1 MGLASGPP
9 PRLFRL
15 GMSSA
20 VRKPLTVSVEHFYN
34 EHAARLQLKL
44 VAGQE
49 GMGRLIREG
58 AVNRLGMALTGFTKY
73 FAFRRVQ
80 LIGKSEISYYTS
92 LDAELRVSRIR
103 AILERKIP
111 CIVFSRN
118 NRPPAVILKE
128 ARAAKVPIFI
138 SPIPTPR
145 LVNLI
150 TLCLEEDFAPS
161 TSEHGSMVD
170 IMGVGVLIRGDSGIG
185 KSECALGLVER
196 GYSLVSDDITRLR
209 LIEGRELMATSAEV
223 TRTFMEVRGIG
234 IINVA
239 AIFGGRAI
247 RTEKRLDLV
256 VSLVEWD
263 KIEEI
268 ERTGL
273 DQQFYEIL
281 GIKVPHV
288 RIPIRPGRDLAGLVQ
303 VAALD
308 QKMKTMGQFSAVDF
322 NEKLLSQLKLKD
334 C

>member
-1 MGLASGPP
+1 MK
-9 PRLFRL
+9 
-15 GMSSA
+15 
-20 VRKPLTVSVEHFYN
+20 KPLTVSVEHFYN
-34 EHAARLQLKL
+34 QHAARLQLKL
-44 VAGQE
+44 VVGEE

-58 AVNRLGMALTGFTKY
+58 AVNRLGMALTGFIKY
-73 FAFRRVQ
+73 FAFRRIQ
-80 LIGKSEISYYTS
+80 LIGKSEVSYFQS
-92 LDAELRVSRIR
+92 LDAPTRQARIR
-103 AILERKIP
+103 AILDRKIP
-111 CIVFSRN
+111 CIVFSRD

-128 ARAAKVPIFI
+128 AQRAKVPIFI

-170 IMGVGVLIRGDSGIG
+170 IMGVGVLIRGESGVG

-196 GYSLVSDDITRLR
+196 GYSLVADDITRLR
-209 LIEGRELMATSAEV
+209 LLEGRELMATSAEV

-256 VSLVEWD
+256 VTLEEWD
-263 KIEEI
+263 KVEEI

-281 GIKVPHV
+281 GLKIPHV

-308 QKMKTMGQFSAVDF
+308 QKMKTMGQFSALEF
-322 NEKLLSQLKLKD
+322 NEKLMSRLKLKEG
-334 C
+334 

>member
-1 MGLASGPP
+1 MK
-9 PRLFRL
+9 
-15 GMSSA
+15 
-20 VRKPLTVSVEHFYN
+20 KPLTVSVEHFHTQ
-34 EHAARLQLKL
+34 HAARLQLKL

-58 AVNRLGMALTGFTKY
+58 AVNRLGMALTGFIKY

-80 LIGKSEISYYTS
+80 LIGKSEVSYFQS
-92 LDAELRVSRIR
+92 LDAATRQVRIR
-103 AILERKIP
+103 AILDRKIP

-118 NRPPAVILKE
+118 NRPPAIILKE
-128 ARAAKVPIFI
+128 AEKSKVPIFI

-170 IMGVGVLIRGDSGIG
+170 IMGVGVLIRGESGVG

-196 GYSLVSDDITRLR
+196 GYSLVADDITRLR
-209 LIEGRELMATSAEV
+209 LLEGRELMATSAEV

-256 VSLVEWD
+256 VSLEEWD
-263 KIEEI
+263 KVEEI

-281 GIKVPHV
+281 GMKIPHV

-308 QKMKTMGQFSAVDF
+308 QKMKTMGQFSALEF
-322 NEKLLSQLKLKD
+322 NEKLMSRLKLKD
-334 C
+334 G

>member
-1 MGLASGPP
+1 MK
-9 PRLFRL
+9 
-15 GMSSA
+15 
-20 VRKPLTVSVEHFYN
+20 KPLTVSVEHFYTQ
-34 EHAARLQLKL
+34 HAARLQLKL

-58 AVNRLGMALTGFTKY
+58 AVNRLGMALTGFIKY

-80 LIGKSEISYYTS
+80 LIGKSEISYFQS
-92 LDAELRVSRIR
+92 LDSETRQARIR
-103 AILERKIP
+103 GILDKKIP
-111 CIVFSRN
+111 CIVFSRD
-118 NRPPAVILKE
+118 NRPPAIILKE
-128 ARAAKVPIFI
+128 AQKAKIPIFI

-150 TLCLEEDFAPS
+150 TLCLEEDFAPT

-170 IMGVGVLIRGDSGIG
+170 IMGVGVLIRGESGVG

-196 GYSLVSDDITRLR
+196 GYSLVADDITRLR
-209 LIEGRELMATSAEV
+209 LLEGRELMATSAEV

-256 VSLVEWD
+256 VTLAEWD
-263 KIEEI
+263 KVEEI

-281 GIKVPHV
+281 GLKIPHV
-288 RIPIRPGRDLAGLVQ
+288 KLPIRPGRDLAGLVQ

-308 QKMKTMGQFSAVDF
+308 QKMKTMGQFSALEF
-322 NEKLLSQLKLKD
+322 NEKLMSRLKLKEG
-334 C
+334 

>member
-1 MGLASGPP
+1 MK
-9 PRLFRL
+9 
-15 GMSSA
+15 
-20 VRKPLTVSVEHFYN
+20 KPLTVSVEHFHTQ
-34 EHAARLQLKL
+34 HAARLQLKL

-58 AVNRLGMALTGFTKY
+58 AVNRLGMALTGFIKY
-73 FAFRRVQ
+73 FAFRRIQ
-80 LIGKSEISYYTS
+80 LIGKSEVSYFQS
-92 LDAELRVSRIR
+92 LDTPTRQARIR
-103 AILERKIP
+103 AILDRKIP
-111 CIVFSRN
+111 CIVFSRD

-128 ARAAKVPIFI
+128 AQRAKVPIFI

-170 IMGVGVLIRGDSGIG
+170 IMGVGVLIRGESGVG

-196 GYSLVSDDITRLR
+196 GYSLVADDITRLR
-209 LIEGRELMATSAEV
+209 LLEGRELMATSAEV

-247 RTEKRLDLV
+247 RTEKRLDLIV
-256 VSLVEWD
+256 TLEEWD
-263 KIEEI
+263 KVEEI

-281 GIKVPHV
+281 GLKIPHV

-308 QKMKTMGQFSAVDF
+308 QKMKTMGQFSALEF
-322 NEKLLSQLKLKD
+322 NEKLMSRLKLKD
-334 C
+334 G

>member
-1 MGLASGPP
+1 MK
-9 PRLFRL
+9 
-15 GMSSA
+15 
-20 VRKPLTVSVEHFYN
+20 KPLTVSVEHFHTQ
-34 EHAARLQLKL
+34 HAARLQLKL

-58 AVNRLGMALTGFTKY
+58 AVNRLGMALTGFIKY

-80 LIGKSEISYYTS
+80 LIGKSEVSYFQS
-92 LDAELRVSRIR
+92 LDAATRQVRIR
-103 AILERKIP
+103 AILDRKIP
-111 CIVFSRN
+111 CIVFSRD
-118 NRPPAVILKE
+118 NRPPAIILKE
-128 ARAAKVPIFI
+128 AERAKVPIFI

-170 IMGVGVLIRGDSGIG
+170 IMGVGVLIRGESGVG

-196 GYSLVSDDITRLR
+196 GYSLVADDITRLR
-209 LIEGRELMATSAEV
+209 LLEGRELMATSAEV

-256 VSLVEWD
+256 VSLEEWD
-263 KIEEI
+263 KVEEI

-281 GIKVPHV
+281 GMKIPHV

-308 QKMKTMGQFSAVDF
+308 QKMKTMGQFSALEF
-322 NEKLLSQLKLKD
+322 NEKLMSRLKLKD
-334 C
+334 G

>member
-1 MGLASGPP
+1 MK
-9 PRLFRL
+9 
-15 GMSSA
+15 
-20 VRKPLTVSVEHFYN
+20 KPLTVSVEHFYN
-34 EHAARLQLKL
+34 QHAARLQLKL
-44 VAGQE
+44 VVGEE

-58 AVNRLGMALTGFTKY
+58 AVNRLGMALTGFIKY
-73 FAFRRVQ
+73 FAFRRIQ
-80 LIGKSEISYYTS
+80 LIGKSEVSYFQS
-92 LDAELRVSRIR
+92 LDAPTRQARIR
-103 AILERKIP
+103 AILDRKIP
-111 CIVFSRN
+111 CIVFSRD

-128 ARAAKVPIFI
+128 AQRAKVPIFI

-170 IMGVGVLIRGDSGIG
+170 IMGVGVLIRGESGVG

-196 GYSLVSDDITRLR
+196 GYSLVADDITRLR
-209 LIEGRELMATSAEV
+209 LLEGRELMATSAEV
-223 TRTFMEVRGIG
+223 TRTCMEVRGIG

-256 VSLVEWD
+256 VTLEEWD
-263 KIEEI
+263 KVEEI

-281 GIKVPHV
+281 GLKIPHV

-308 QKMKTMGQFSAVDF
+308 QKMKTMGQFSALEF
-322 NEKLLSQLKLKD
+322 NEKLMSRLKLKD
-334 C
+334 G

>member
-1 MGLASGPP
+1 MK
-9 PRLFRL
+9 
-15 GMSSA
+15 
-20 VRKPLTVSVEHFYN
+20 KPLTVSVEHFYAQ
-34 EHAARLQLKL
+34 HAARLQLKL

-58 AVNRLGMALTGFTKY
+58 AVNRLGMALTGFIKY

-80 LIGKSEISYYTS
+80 LIGKSEISYFQS
-92 LDAELRVSRIR
+92 LDPETRQARIR
-103 AILERKIP
+103 DILDKKIP
-111 CIVFSRN
+111 CIVFSRD
-118 NRPPAVILKE
+118 NRPPAIILKE
-128 ARAAKVPIFI
+128 AQKAKVPVFI

-170 IMGVGVLIRGDSGIG
+170 IMGVGVLIRGESGVG

-196 GYSLVSDDITRLR
+196 GYSLVADDITRLR
-209 LIEGRELMATSAEV
+209 LLEGRELMATSAEV

-256 VSLVEWD
+256 VTLEEWD
-263 KIEEI
+263 KVEEI

-281 GIKVPHV
+281 GLKIPHV

-308 QKMKTMGQFSAVDF
+308 QKMKTMGQFSALEF
-322 NEKLLSQLKLKD
+322 NEKLMSRLKLKEG
-334 C
+334 

>member
-1 MGLASGPP
+1 
-9 PRLFRL
+9 
-15 GMSSA
+15 
-20 VRKPLTVSVEHFYN
+20 VKKPLTVSVEHFYTQ
-34 EHAARLQLKL
+34 HAARLQLKL

-58 AVNRLGMALTGFTKY
+58 AVNRLGMALTGFIKY

-80 LIGKSEISYYTS
+80 LIGKSEISYFQS
-92 LDAELRVSRIR
+92 LDSKTRQARIQ
-103 AILERKIP
+103 AILDRKIP
-111 CIVFSRN
+111 CIVFSRD
-118 NRPPAVILKE
+118 NRPPAIILKE
-128 ARAAKVPIFI
+128 AQKAKVPVFI

-150 TLCLEEDFAPS
+150 TLCLEEDFAPT

-170 IMGVGVLIRGDSGIG
+170 IMGVGVLIRGESGVG

-196 GYSLVSDDITRLR
+196 GYSLVADDITRLR
-209 LIEGRELMATSAEV
+209 LLEGRELMATSAEV

-256 VSLVEWD
+256 VTLEEWD
-263 KIEEI
+263 KVEEI

-281 GIKVPHV
+281 GLKIPHV
-288 RIPIRPGRDLAGLVQ
+288 KLPIRPGRDLAGLVQ

-308 QKMKTMGQFSAVDF
+308 QKMKTMGQFSALEF
-322 NEKLLSQLKLKD
+322 NEKLMSRLKLKEG
-334 C
+334 

>member
-1 MGLASGPP
+1 MK
-9 PRLFRL
+9 
-15 GMSSA
+15 
-20 VRKPLTVSVEHFYN
+20 KPLTVSVEHFYTQ
-34 EHAARLQLKL
+34 HASRLQLKL

-58 AVNRLGMALTGFTKY
+58 AVNRLGMALTGFIKY

-80 LIGKSEISYYTS
+80 LIGKSEISYFQS
-92 LDAELRVSRIR
+92 LDSETRQARIR
-103 AILERKIP
+103 AILDRKIP
-111 CIVFSRN
+111 CIVFSRD
-118 NRPPAVILKE
+118 NRPPAIILKE
-128 ARAAKVPIFI
+128 AQKAKIPIFI

-150 TLCLEEDFAPS
+150 TLCLEEDFAPT

-170 IMGVGVLIRGDSGIG
+170 IMGVGVLIRGESGVG

-196 GYSLVSDDITRLR
+196 GYSLVADDITRLR
-209 LIEGRELMATSAEV
+209 LLEGRELMATSAEV

-256 VSLVEWD
+256 VTLAEWD
-263 KIEEI
+263 KVEEI

-281 GIKVPHV
+281 GLKIPHV
-288 RIPIRPGRDLAGLVQ
+288 KLPIRPGRDLAGLVQ

-308 QKMKTMGQFSAVDF
+308 QKMKTMGQFSALEF
-322 NEKLLSQLKLKD
+322 NEKLMSRLKLKEG
-334 C
+334 

>member
-1 MGLASGPP
+1 MK
-9 PRLFRL
+9 
-15 GMSSA
+15 
-20 VRKPLTVSVEHFYN
+20 KPLTVSVEHFYN
-34 EHAARLQLKL
+34 QHAARLQLKL
-44 VAGQE
+44 VAGEE

-58 AVNRLGMALTGFTKY
+58 AVNRLGMALTGFIKY
-73 FAFRRVQ
+73 FAFRRIQ
-80 LIGKSEISYYTS
+80 LIGKSEVSYFQS
-92 LDAELRVSRIR
+92 LDAPTRQARIR
-103 AILERKIP
+103 AILDRKIP
-111 CIVFSRN
+111 CIVFSRD

-128 ARAAKVPIFI
+128 AQRAKVPIFI

-170 IMGVGVLIRGDSGIG
+170 IMGVGVLIRGESGVG

-196 GYSLVSDDITRLR
+196 GYSLVADDITRLR
-209 LIEGRELMATSAEV
+209 LLEGRELMATSAEV
-223 TRTFMEVRGIG
+223 PRTFMEVRGIG

-256 VSLVEWD
+256 VTLEEWD
-263 KIEEI
+263 KVEEI

-281 GIKVPHV
+281 GLKIPHV

-308 QKMKTMGQFSAVDF
+308 QKMKTMGQFSALEF
-322 NEKLLSQLKLKD
+322 NEKLMSRLKLKD
-334 C
+334 G

>member
-1 MGLASGPP
+1 MK
-9 PRLFRL
+9 
-15 GMSSA
+15 
-20 VRKPLTVSVEHFYN
+20 KPLTVSVEHFHTQ
-34 EHAARLQLKL
+34 HAARLQLKL

-58 AVNRLGMALTGFTKY
+58 AVNRLGMALTGFIKY

-80 LIGKSEISYYTS
+80 LIGKSEVSYFQS
-92 LDAELRVSRIR
+92 LDAATRQVRIR
-103 AILERKIP
+103 AILDRKIP
-111 CIVFSRN
+111 CIVFSRD
-118 NRPPAVILKE
+118 NRPPAIILKE
-128 ARAAKVPIFI
+128 AQKAKIPIFI

-150 TLCLEEDFAPS
+150 TLCLEEDFAPT

-170 IMGVGVLIRGDSGIG
+170 IMGVGVLIRGESGVG

-196 GYSLVSDDITRLR
+196 GYSLVADDITRLR
-209 LIEGRELMATSAEV
+209 LLEGRELMATSAEV

-256 VSLVEWD
+256 VTLAEWD
-263 KIEEI
+263 KVEEI

-281 GIKVPHV
+281 GLKIPHV
-288 RIPIRPGRDLAGLVQ
+288 KLPIRPGRDLAGLVQ

-308 QKMKTMGQFSAVDF
+308 QKMKTMGQFSALEF
-322 NEKLLSQLKLKD
+322 NEKLMSRLKLKEG
-334 C
+334 

>member
-1 MGLASGPP
+1 MK
-9 PRLFRL
+9 
-15 GMSSA
+15 
-20 VRKPLTVSVEHFYN
+20 KPLTVSVEHFYTQ
-34 EHAARLQLKL
+34 HAARLQLKL

-58 AVNRLGMALTGFTKY
+58 AVNRLGMALTGFIKY

-80 LIGKSEISYYTS
+80 LIGKSEISYFQS
-92 LDAELRVSRIR
+92 LDPKTRQARIR
-103 AILERKIP
+103 DILDKKIP
-111 CIVFSRN
+111 CIVFSRD
-118 NRPPAVILKE
+118 NRPPVIILKE
-128 ARAAKVPIFI
+128 AQKAKVPVFI

-170 IMGVGVLIRGDSGIG
+170 IMGVGVLIRGESGVG

-196 GYSLVSDDITRLR
+196 GYSLVADDITRLR
-209 LIEGRELMATSAEV
+209 LLEGRELMATSAEV

-256 VSLVEWD
+256 VTLEEWD
-263 KIEEI
+263 KVEEI

-281 GIKVPHV
+281 GLKIPHV

-308 QKMKTMGQFSAVDF
+308 QKMKTMGQFSALEF
-322 NEKLLSQLKLKD
+322 NEKLMSRLKLKEG
-334 C
+334 

>member
-1 MGLASGPP
+1 MK
-9 PRLFRL
+9 
-15 GMSSA
+15 
-20 VRKPLTVSVEHFYN
+20 KPLTVSVEHFHN
-34 EHAARLQLKL
+34 QHAARLQLKL
-44 VAGQE
+44 VAGEE

-58 AVNRLGMALTGFTKY
+58 AVNRLGMALTGFIKY
-73 FAFRRVQ
+73 FAFRRIQ
-80 LIGKSEISYYTS
+80 LIGKSEVSYFQS
-92 LDAELRVSRIR
+92 LDAPTRQARIR
-103 AILERKIP
+103 AILDRKIP
-111 CIVFSRN
+111 CIVFSRD

-128 ARAAKVPIFI
+128 AQRAKVPIFI

-170 IMGVGVLIRGDSGIG
+170 IMGVGVLIRGESGVG

-196 GYSLVSDDITRLR
+196 GYSLVADDITRLR
-209 LIEGRELMATSAEV
+209 LLEGRELMATSAEV

-256 VSLVEWD
+256 VTLEEWD
-263 KIEEI
+263 KVEEI

-281 GIKVPHV
+281 GLKIPHV

-308 QKMKTMGQFSAVDF
+308 QKMKTMGQFSALEF
-322 NEKLLSQLKLKD
+322 NEKLMSRLKLKD
-334 C
+334 G

>member
-1 MGLASGPP
+1 MK
-9 PRLFRL
+9 
-15 GMSSA
+15 
-20 VRKPLTVSVEHFYN
+20 KPLTFSVEHFYTQ
-34 EHAARLQLKL
+34 HAARLQLKL

-58 AVNRLGMALTGFTKY
+58 AVNRLGMALTGFIKY

-80 LIGKSEISYYTS
+80 LIGKSEISYFHT
-92 LDAELRVSRIR
+92 LDLSTRQARIR
-103 AILERKIP
+103 AILDRKIP
-111 CIVFSRN
+111 CIVFSRD
-118 NRPPAVILKE
+118 NRPPAIILKE
-128 ARAAKVPIFI
+128 AQKAKVPIFI

-150 TLCLEEDFAPS
+150 TLCLEEDFAPT

-170 IMGVGVLIRGDSGIG
+170 IMGVGVLIRGESGVG

-196 GYSLVSDDITRLR
+196 GYSLVADDVTRLR
-209 LIEGRELMATSAEV
+209 LLEGRELMATSAEV

-256 VSLVEWD
+256 VSLVEWE
-263 KIEEI
+263 KVGEI

-281 GIKVPHV
+281 GLKIPHV

-308 QKMKTMGQFSAVDF
+308 QKMKTMGQFSALEF
-322 NEKLLSQLKLKD
+322 NEKLMSRLKLKEG
-334 C
+334 

>member
-1 MGLASGPP
+1 MK
-9 PRLFRL
+9 
-15 GMSSA
+15 
-20 VRKPLTVSVEHFYN
+20 KPLTVSVEHFYTQ
-34 EHAARLQLKL
+34 HAARLQLKL

-58 AVNRLGMALTGFTKY
+58 AVNRLGMALTGFIKY

-80 LIGKSEISYYTS
+80 LIGKSEISYFQS
-92 LDAELRVSRIR
+92 LDSDTKQARIR
-103 AILERKIP
+103 DILDKKIP
-111 CIVFSRN
+111 CIVFSRD
-118 NRPPAVILKE
+118 NRPPSIILKE
-128 ARAAKVPIFI
+128 AQKAKVPVFI

-170 IMGVGVLIRGDSGIG
+170 IMGVGVLIRGESGVG

-196 GYSLVSDDITRLR
+196 GYSLVADDITRLR
-209 LIEGRELMATSAEV
+209 LLEGRELMATSAEV

-256 VSLVEWD
+256 VTLEEWD
-263 KIEEI
+263 KVEEI

-281 GIKVPHV
+281 GLKIPHV

-308 QKMKTMGQFSAVDF
+308 QKMKTMGQFSAPEF
-322 NEKLLSQLKLKD
+322 NEKLMSRLKLKEG
-334 C
+334 

>member
-1 MGLASGPP
+1 MK
-9 PRLFRL
+9 
-15 GMSSA
+15 
-20 VRKPLTVSVEHFYN
+20 KPLTVSVEHF
-34 EHAARLQLKL
+34 HAQHADRLQLKL

-49 GMGRLIREG
+49 GMRRLIREG
-58 AVNRLGMALTGFTKY
+58 AVNRLGMALTGFIKY

-80 LIGKSEISYYTS
+80 LIGKSEVSYFQT
-92 LDAELRVSRIR
+92 LDAATRQARIQ
-103 AILERKIP
+103 AILDKKIP
-111 CIVFSRN
+111 CIVFSRD
-118 NRPPAVILKE
+118 NRPPAIILK
-128 ARAAKVPIFI
+128 AAQKAKVPVFV

-170 IMGVGVLIRGDSGIG
+170 IMGVGVLIRGESGVG

-196 GYSLVSDDITRLR
+196 GYSLVADDITRLR
-209 LIEGRELMATSAEV
+209 LLEGRELMASSAEV

-256 VSLVEWD
+256 VSLEEWD
-263 KIEEI
+263 KVEEI

-273 DQQFYEIL
+273 DQQYYEIL
-281 GIKVPHV
+281 GLKIPLV
-288 RIPIRPGRDLAGLVQ
+288 RIPVRPGRDLAGLVQ

-308 QKMKTMGQFSAVDF
+308 QKMKTMGQFSALEF
-322 NEKLLSQLKLKD
+322 NEKLMSRLKLKD
-334 C
+334 G

>member
-1 MGLASGPP
+1 MK
-9 PRLFRL
+9 
-15 GMSSA
+15 
-20 VRKPLTVSVEHFYN
+20 KPLTVSVEHFYTQ
-34 EHAARLQLKL
+34 HAARLQLKL

-58 AVNRLGMALTGFTKY
+58 AVNRLGMALTGFIKY

-80 LIGKSEISYYTS
+80 LIGKSEISYFQS
-92 LDAELRVSRIR
+92 LDPETRQARIR
-103 AILERKIP
+103 DILDKKIP
-111 CIVFSRN
+111 CIVFSRD
-118 NRPPAVILKE
+118 NRPPVIILKE
-128 ARAAKVPIFI
+128 AQKAKVPVFI

-170 IMGVGVLIRGDSGIG
+170 IMGVGVLIRGESGVG

-196 GYSLVSDDITRLR
+196 GYSLVADDITRLR
-209 LIEGRELMATSAEV
+209 LLEGRELMATSAEV

-256 VSLVEWD
+256 VTLAEWD
-263 KIEEI
+263 KVGDI

-281 GIKVPHV
+281 GLKIPHV

-308 QKMKTMGQFSAVDF
+308 QKMKTMGQFSALEF
-322 NEKLLSQLKLKD
+322 NEKLMSRLKLKEG
-334 C
+334 

>member
-1 MGLASGPP
+1 
-9 PRLFRL
+9 
-15 GMSSA
+15 
-20 VRKPLTVSVEHFYN
+20 
-34 EHAARLQLKL
+34 
-44 VAGQE
+44 
-49 GMGRLIREG
+49 
-58 AVNRLGMALTGFTKY
+58 MALTGFIKY

-80 LIGKSEISYYTS
+80 LIGKSEISYFQS
-92 LDAELRVSRIR
+92 LDSKTRQARIQ
-103 AILERKIP
+103 AILDRKIP
-111 CIVFSRN
+111 CIVFSRD
-118 NRPPAVILKE
+118 NRPPAIILKE
-128 ARAAKVPIFI
+128 AQKAKVPVFI

-150 TLCLEEDFAPS
+150 TLCLEEDFAPT

-170 IMGVGVLIRGDSGIG
+170 IMGVGVLIRGESGVG

-196 GYSLVSDDITRLR
+196 GYSLVADDITRLR
-209 LIEGRELMATSAEV
+209 LLEGRELMATSAEV

-256 VSLVEWD
+256 VTLEEWD
-263 KIEEI
+263 KVKEI

-281 GIKVPHV
+281 GLKIPHV
-288 RIPIRPGRDLAGLVQ
+288 KLPIRPGRDLAGLVQ

-308 QKMKTMGQFSAVDF
+308 QKMKTMGQFSALEF
-322 NEKLLSQLKLKD
+322 NEKLMSRLKLKEG
-334 C
+334 

>member
-1 MGLASGPP
+1 MK
-9 PRLFRL
+9 
-15 GMSSA
+15 
-20 VRKPLTVSVEHFYN
+20 KPLTVSVEHFYTQ
-34 EHAARLQLKL
+34 HAARLQLKL

-58 AVNRLGMALTGFTKY
+58 AVNRLGMALTGFIKY

-80 LIGKSEISYYTS
+80 LIGKSEISYFQS
-92 LDAELRVSRIR
+92 LDPETRQARIR
-103 AILERKIP
+103 DILDKKIP
-111 CIVFSRN
+111 CIVFSRD
-118 NRPPAVILKE
+118 NRPPVIILKE
-128 ARAAKVPIFI
+128 AQKARVPVFI

-170 IMGVGVLIRGDSGIG
+170 IMGVGVLIRGESGVG

-196 GYSLVSDDITRLR
+196 GYSLVADDITRLR
-209 LIEGRELMATSAEV
+209 LLEGRELMATSAEV

-256 VSLVEWD
+256 VTLEEWD
-263 KIEEI
+263 KVEEI

-281 GIKVPHV
+281 GLKIPHV

-308 QKMKTMGQFSAVDF
+308 QKMKTMGQFSALEF
-322 NEKLLSQLKLKD
+322 NEKLMSRLKLKEG
-334 C
+334 

>member
-1 MGLASGPP
+1 MK
-9 PRLFRL
+9 
-15 GMSSA
+15 
-20 VRKPLTVSVEHFYN
+20 KPLTVSVEHFYN
-34 EHAARLQLKL
+34 QHAARLQLKL
-44 VAGQE
+44 VVGEE

-58 AVNRLGMALTGFTKY
+58 AVNRLGMALTGFIKY
-73 FAFRRVQ
+73 FAFRRIQ
-80 LIGKSEISYYTS
+80 LIGKSEVSYFQS
-92 LDAELRVSRIR
+92 LDAPTRQARIR
-103 AILERKIP
+103 AILDRKIP
-111 CIVFSRN
+111 CIVFSRD

-128 ARAAKVPIFI
+128 AHRAKVPIFI

-170 IMGVGVLIRGDSGIG
+170 IMGVGVLIRGESGVG

-196 GYSLVSDDITRLR
+196 GYSLVADDITRLR
-209 LIEGRELMATSAEV
+209 LLEGRELMATSAEV

-256 VSLVEWD
+256 VTLEEWD
-263 KIEEI
+263 KVEEI

-281 GIKVPHV
+281 GLKIPHV

-308 QKMKTMGQFSAVDF
+308 QKMKTMGQFSALEF
-322 NEKLLSQLKLKD
+322 NEKLMSRLKLKD
-334 C
+334 G

>member
-1 MGLASGPP
+1 
-9 PRLFRL
+9 
-15 GMSSA
+15 
-20 VRKPLTVSVEHFYN
+20 VEHFYTQ
-34 EHAARLQLKL
+34 HAARLQLKL

-58 AVNRLGMALTGFTKY
+58 AVNRLGMALTGFIKY

-80 LIGKSEISYYTS
+80 LIGKSEISYFQS
-92 LDAELRVSRIR
+92 LDSKTRQARIQ
-103 AILERKIP
+103 AILDRKIP
-111 CIVFSRN
+111 CIVFSRD
-118 NRPPAVILKE
+118 NRPPAIILKE
-128 ARAAKVPIFI
+128 AQKAKVPVFI

-150 TLCLEEDFAPS
+150 TLCLEEDFAPT

-170 IMGVGVLIRGDSGIG
+170 IMGVGVLIRGESGVG

-196 GYSLVSDDITRLR
+196 GYSLVADDITRLR
-209 LIEGRELMATSAEV
+209 LLEGRELMATSAEV

-256 VSLVEWD
+256 VTLEEWD
-263 KIEEI
+263 KVEEI

-281 GIKVPHV
+281 GLKIPHV
-288 RIPIRPGRDLAGLVQ
+288 KLPIRPGRDLAGLVQ

-308 QKMKTMGQFSAVDF
+308 QKMKTMGQFSALEF
-322 NEKLLSQLKLKD
+322 NEKLMSRLKLKEG
-334 C
+334 

>member
-1 MGLASGPP
+1 
-9 PRLFRL
+9 
-15 GMSSA
+15 
-20 VRKPLTVSVEHFYN
+20 VEHFHTQ
-34 EHAARLQLKL
+34 HAARLQLKL

-58 AVNRLGMALTGFTKY
+58 AVNRLGMALTGFIKY

-80 LIGKSEISYYTS
+80 LIGKSEASYFQS
-92 LDAELRVSRIR
+92 LDAATRQVRIR
-103 AILERKIP
+103 AILDRKIP
-111 CIVFSRN
+111 CIVFSRD
-118 NRPPAVILKE
+118 NRPPAIILKE
-128 ARAAKVPIFI
+128 AEKAKVPIFI

-170 IMGVGVLIRGDSGIG
+170 IMGVGVLIRGESGVG

-196 GYSLVSDDITRLR
+196 GYSLVADDITRLR
-209 LIEGRELMATSAEV
+209 LLEGRELMATSAEV

-256 VSLVEWD
+256 VSLEEWD
-263 KIEEI
+263 KVEEI

-281 GIKVPHV
+281 GMKIPHV

-308 QKMKTMGQFSAVDF
+308 QKMKTMGQFSALEF
-322 NEKLLSQLKLKD
+322 NEKLMSRLKLKD
-334 C
+334 G

>member
-1 MGLASGPP
+1 MK
-9 PRLFRL
+9 
-15 GMSSA
+15 
-20 VRKPLTVSVEHFYN
+20 KPLTVSVEHFYTQ
-34 EHAARLQLKL
+34 HAARLQLKL

-58 AVNRLGMALTGFTKY
+58 AVNRLGMALTGFIKY

-80 LIGKSEISYYTS
+80 LIGKSEISYFQS
-92 LDAELRVSRIR
+92 LDPQTRQARIR
-103 AILERKIP
+103 DILDKKIP
-111 CIVFSRN
+111 CIVFSRD
-118 NRPPAVILKE
+118 NRPPVIILKE
-128 ARAAKVPIFI
+128 AQKAKVPVFI

-170 IMGVGVLIRGDSGIG
+170 IMGVGVLIRGESGVG

-196 GYSLVSDDITRLR
+196 GYSLVADDITRLR
-209 LIEGRELMATSAEV
+209 LLEGRELMATSAEV

-256 VSLVEWD
+256 VTLEEWD
-263 KIEEI
+263 KVEEI

-281 GIKVPHV
+281 GLKIPHV

-308 QKMKTMGQFSAVDF
+308 QKMKTMGQFSALEF
-322 NEKLLSQLKLKD
+322 NEKLMSRLKLKEG
-334 C
+334 

>member
-1 MGLASGPP
+1 MK
-9 PRLFRL
+9 
-15 GMSSA
+15 
-20 VRKPLTVSVEHFYN
+20 KPLTVSVEHFHTQ
-34 EHAARLQLKL
+34 HAARLQLKL

-58 AVNRLGMALTGFTKY
+58 AVNRLGMALTGFIKY

-80 LIGKSEISYYTS
+80 LIGKSEISYFQS
-92 LDAELRVSRIR
+92 LDPETRQARIR
-103 AILERKIP
+103 GILDKKIP
-111 CIVFSRN
+111 CIVFSRD
-118 NRPPAVILKE
+118 NRPPAIILKE
-128 ARAAKVPIFI
+128 AQKAKVPVFI

-170 IMGVGVLIRGDSGIG
+170 IMGVGVLIRGESGVG

-196 GYSLVSDDITRLR
+196 GYSLVADDITRLR
-209 LIEGRELMATSAEV
+209 LLEGRELMATSAEV

-256 VSLVEWD
+256 VSLEEWD
-263 KIEEI
+263 KVEEI

-281 GIKVPHV
+281 GMKIPHV

-308 QKMKTMGQFSAVDF
+308 QKMKTMGQFSALEF
-322 NEKLLSQLKLKD
+322 NEKLMSRLKLKD
-334 C
+334 G

>member
-1 MGLASGPP
+1 MK
-9 PRLFRL
+9 
-15 GMSSA
+15 
-20 VRKPLTVSVEHFYN
+20 KPLTVSVEHFHTQ
-34 EHAARLQLKL
+34 HAARLQLKL

-58 AVNRLGMALTGFTKY
+58 AVNRLGMALTGFIKY

-80 LIGKSEISYYTS
+80 LIGKSEVSYFQS
-92 LDAELRVSRIR
+92 LDAPTRQARIR
-103 AILERKIP
+103 AILDRKIP
-111 CIVFSRN
+111 CIVFSRD

-128 ARAAKVPIFI
+128 AQRAKVPIFI

-170 IMGVGVLIRGDSGIG
+170 IMGVGVLIRGESGVG

-196 GYSLVSDDITRLR
+196 GYSLVADDITRLR
-209 LIEGRELMATSAEV
+209 LLEGRELMATSAEV

-256 VSLVEWD
+256 VTLEEWD
-263 KIEEI
+263 KVEEI

-281 GIKVPHV
+281 GLKIPHV

-308 QKMKTMGQFSAVDF
+308 QKMKTMGQFSALEF
-322 NEKLLSQLKLKD
+322 NEKLMSRLKLKD
-334 C
+334 G

>member
-1 MGLASGPP
+1 
-9 PRLFRL
+9 
-15 GMSSA
+15 
-20 VRKPLTVSVEHFYN
+20 VEHFHTQ
-34 EHAARLQLKL
+34 HAARLQLKL

-58 AVNRLGMALTGFTKY
+58 AVNRLGMALTGFIKY
-73 FAFRRVQ
+73 FAFRRIQ
-80 LIGKSEISYYTS
+80 LIGKSEVSYFQS
-92 LDAELRVSRIR
+92 LDAPTRQARIR
-103 AILERKIP
+103 AILDRKIP
-111 CIVFSRN
+111 CIVFSRD

-128 ARAAKVPIFI
+128 AQRAKVPIFI

-170 IMGVGVLIRGDSGIG
+170 IMGVGVLIRGESGVG

-196 GYSLVSDDITRLR
+196 GYSLVADDITRLR
-209 LIEGRELMATSAEV
+209 LLEGRELMATSAEV

-256 VSLVEWD
+256 VTLEEWD
-263 KIEEI
+263 KVEEI

-281 GIKVPHV
+281 GLKIPHV

-308 QKMKTMGQFSAVDF
+308 QKMKTMGQFSALEF
-322 NEKLLSQLKLKD
+322 NEKLMSRLKLKD
-334 C
+334 G

>member
-1 MGLASGPP
+1 MK
-9 PRLFRL
+9 
-15 GMSSA
+15 
-20 VRKPLTVSVEHFYN
+20 KPLTVSVEHFYTQ
-34 EHAARLQLKL
+34 HAARLQLKL

-58 AVNRLGMALTGFTKY
+58 AVNRLGMALTGFIKY

-80 LIGKSEISYYTS
+80 LIGKSEISYFHT
-92 LDAELRVSRIR
+92 LDLATRQARIR
-103 AILERKIP
+103 AILDRKIP
-111 CIVFSRN
+111 CIVFSRD
-118 NRPPAVILKE
+118 NRPPAIILKE
-128 ARAAKVPIFI
+128 AQKAKVPIFI

-150 TLCLEEDFAPS
+150 TLCLEEDFAPT

-170 IMGVGVLIRGDSGIG
+170 IMGVGVLIRGESGVG

-196 GYSLVSDDITRLR
+196 GYSLVADDVTRLR
-209 LIEGRELMATSAEV
+209 LLEGRELMATSAEV

-256 VSLVEWD
+256 VSLVEWE
-263 KIEEI
+263 KVGEI

-281 GIKVPHV
+281 GLKIPHV

-308 QKMKTMGQFSAVDF
+308 QKMKTMGQFSALEF
-322 NEKLLSQLKLKD
+322 NEKLMSRLKLKEG
-334 C
+334 

>member
-1 MGLASGPP
+1 MK
-9 PRLFRL
+9 
-15 GMSSA
+15 
-20 VRKPLTVSVEHFYN
+20 KPLTVSVEHFYTQ
-34 EHAARLQLKL
+34 HAARLQLKL

-58 AVNRLGMALTGFTKY
+58 AVNRLGMALTGFIKY

-80 LIGKSEISYYTS
+80 LIGKSEISYFQS
-92 LDAELRVSRIR
+92 LDSKTRQARIQ
-103 AILERKIP
+103 AILDRKIP
-111 CIVFSRN
+111 CIVFSRD
-118 NRPPAVILKE
+118 NRPPAIILKE
-128 ARAAKVPIFI
+128 AQKAKVPVFM

-150 TLCLEEDFAPS
+150 TLCLEEDFAPT

-170 IMGVGVLIRGDSGIG
+170 IMGVGVLIRGESGVG

-196 GYSLVSDDITRLR
+196 GYSLVADDITRLR
-209 LIEGRELMATSAEV
+209 LLEGRELMATSAEV

-256 VSLVEWD
+256 VTLEEWD
-263 KIEEI
+263 KVEEI

-281 GIKVPHV
+281 GLKIPHV
-288 RIPIRPGRDLAGLVQ
+288 KLPIRPGRDLAGLVQ

-308 QKMKTMGQFSAVDF
+308 QKMKTMGQFSALEF
-322 NEKLLSQLKLKD
+322 NEKLMSRLKLKEG
-334 C
+334 

>member
-1 MGLASGPP
+1 MK
-9 PRLFRL
+9 
-15 GMSSA
+15 
-20 VRKPLTVSVEHFYN
+20 KPLTVSVEHF
-34 EHAARLQLKL
+34 HAQHADRLQLKL

-58 AVNRLGMALTGFTKY
+58 AVNRLGMALTGFIKY

-80 LIGKSEISYYTS
+80 LIGKSEVSYFQT
-92 LDAELRVSRIR
+92 LDAATRQARIQ
-103 AILERKIP
+103 AILDKKIP
-111 CIVFSRN
+111 CIVFSRD
-118 NRPPAVILKE
+118 NRPPAIILK
-128 ARAAKVPIFI
+128 AAQKAKVPVFV

-170 IMGVGVLIRGDSGIG
+170 IMGVGVLIRGESGVG

-196 GYSLVSDDITRLR
+196 GYSLVADDITRLR
-209 LIEGRELMATSAEV
+209 LLEGRELMASSAEV

-256 VSLVEWD
+256 VSLEEWD
-263 KIEEI
+263 KVEEI

-273 DQQFYEIL
+273 DQQYIEIL
-281 GIKVPHV
+281 GLKIPLV
-288 RIPIRPGRDLAGLVQ
+288 RIPVRPGRDLAGLVQ

-308 QKMKTMGQFSAVDF
+308 QKMKTMGQFSALEF
-322 NEKLLSQLKLKD
+322 NEKLMSRLKLKD
-334 C
+334 G

>member
-1 MGLASGPP
+1 MK
-9 PRLFRL
+9 
-15 GMSSA
+15 
-20 VRKPLTVSVEHFYN
+20 KPLTVSVEHFYTQ
-34 EHAARLQLKL
+34 HAARLQLKL

-58 AVNRLGMALTGFTKY
+58 AVNRLGMALTGFIKY

-80 LIGKSEISYYTS
+80 LIGKSEISYFQS
-92 LDAELRVSRIR
+92 LDSETRQARIR
-103 AILERKIP
+103 AILDRKIP
-111 CIVFSRN
+111 CIVFSRD
-118 NRPPAVILKE
+118 NRPPAIILKE
-128 ARAAKVPIFI
+128 AQKAKVPVFI

-150 TLCLEEDFAPS
+150 TLCLEEDFAPTS
-161 TSEHGSMVD
+161 SEHGSMVD
-170 IMGVGVLIRGDSGIG
+170 IMGVGVLIRGESGVG

-196 GYSLVSDDITRLR
+196 GYSLVADDITRLR
-209 LIEGRELMATSAEV
+209 LLEGRELMATSAEV

-256 VSLVEWD
+256 VTLEEWD
-263 KIEEI
+263 KVEEI

-281 GIKVPHV
+281 GLKIPHV
-288 RIPIRPGRDLAGLVQ
+288 KLPIRPGRDLAGLVQ

-308 QKMKTMGQFSAVDF
+308 QKMKTMGQFSALEF
-322 NEKLLSQLKLKD
+322 NEKLMSRLKLKEG
-334 C
+334 

>member
-1 MGLASGPP
+1 MK
-9 PRLFRL
+9 
-15 GMSSA
+15 
-20 VRKPLTVSVEHFYN
+20 KPLTVSVEHFYN
-34 EHAARLQLKL
+34 QHAARLQLKL
-44 VAGQE
+44 VVGEE

-58 AVNRLGMALTGFTKY
+58 AVNRLGMALTGFIKY
-73 FAFRRVQ
+73 FAFRRIQ
-80 LIGKSEISYYTS
+80 LIGKSEVSYFQS
-92 LDAELRVSRIR
+92 LDAPTRQARIR
-103 AILERKIP
+103 AILDRKIP
-111 CIVFSRN
+111 CIVFSRD

-128 ARAAKVPIFI
+128 AQRAKVPIFI

-170 IMGVGVLIRGDSGIG
+170 IMGVGVLIRGESGVG

-196 GYSLVSDDITRLR
+196 GYSLVADDITRLR
-209 LIEGRELMATSAEV
+209 LLEGRELMATSAEV

-256 VSLVEWD
+256 VTLEEWD
-263 KIEEI
+263 KVEEI

-281 GIKVPHV
+281 GLKIPHV

-303 VAALD
+303 V
-308 QKMKTMGQFSAVDF
+308 KTMGQFSALEF
-322 NEKLLSQLKLKD
+322 NEKLMSRLKLKD
-334 C
+334 G

>member
-1 MGLASGPP
+1 
-9 PRLFRL
+9 
-15 GMSSA
+15 
-20 VRKPLTVSVEHFYN
+20 
-34 EHAARLQLKL
+34 
-44 VAGQE
+44 
-49 GMGRLIREG
+49 MGRLIREG
-58 AVNRLGMALTGFTKY
+58 AVNRLGMALTGFIKY

-80 LIGKSEISYYTS
+80 LIGKSEISYFQS
-92 LDAELRVSRIR
+92 LDSETRQARIR
-103 AILERKIP
+103 GILDKKIP
-111 CIVFSRN
+111 CIVFSRD
-118 NRPPAVILKE
+118 NRPPAIILKE
-128 ARAAKVPIFI
+128 AQKAKVPVFI

-170 IMGVGVLIRGDSGIG
+170 IMGVGVLIRGESGVG

-196 GYSLVSDDITRLR
+196 GYSLVADDITRLR
-209 LIEGRELMATSAEV
+209 LLEGRELMATSAEV

-256 VSLVEWD
+256 VTLEEWD
-263 KIEEI
+263 KVEEI

-281 GIKVPHV
+281 GLKIPHV

-308 QKMKTMGQFSAVDF
+308 QKMKTMGQFSALEF
-322 NEKLLSQLKLKD
+322 NEKLMSRLKLKEG
-334 C
+334 

>member
-1 MGLASGPP
+1 MK
-9 PRLFRL
+9 
-15 GMSSA
+15 
-20 VRKPLTVSVEHFYN
+20 KPLTVSVEHFYTQ
-34 EHAARLQLKL
+34 HASRLQLKL

-58 AVNRLGMALTGFTKY
+58 AVNRLGMALTGFIKY

-80 LIGKSEISYYTS
+80 LIGKSEISYFQS
-92 LDAELRVSRIR
+92 LDSEMRQARIR
-103 AILERKIP
+103 AILDRKIP
-111 CIVFSRN
+111 CIVFSRD
-118 NRPPAVILKE
+118 NRPPAIILKE
-128 ARAAKVPIFI
+128 AQKAKVPVFI

-150 TLCLEEDFAPS
+150 TLCLEEDFAPT

-170 IMGVGVLIRGDSGIG
+170 IMGVGVLIRGESGVG

-196 GYSLVSDDITRLR
+196 GYSLVADDITRLR
-209 LIEGRELMATSAEV
+209 LLEGRELMATSAEV

-256 VSLVEWD
+256 VTLEEWD
-263 KIEEI
+263 KVEEI

-281 GIKVPHV
+281 GLKIPHV
-288 RIPIRPGRDLAGLVQ
+288 KLPIRPGRDLAGLVQ

-308 QKMKTMGQFSAVDF
+308 QKMKTMGQFSALEF
-322 NEKLLSQLKLKD
+322 NEKLMSRLKLKEG
-334 C
+334 

>member
-1 MGLASGPP
+1 MK
-9 PRLFRL
+9 
-15 GMSSA
+15 
-20 VRKPLTVSVEHFYN
+20 KPLTVSVEHFYTQ
-34 EHAARLQLKL
+34 HAARLQLKL

-58 AVNRLGMALTGFTKY
+58 AVNRLGMALTGFIRY

-80 LIGKSEISYYTS
+80 LIGKSEISYFHT
-92 LDAELRVSRIR
+92 LDLATRQARIR
-103 AILERKIP
+103 AILDRKIP
-111 CIVFSRN
+111 CIVFSRD
-118 NRPPAVILKE
+118 NRPPAIILKE
-128 ARAAKVPIFI
+128 GQKAKVPIFI

-150 TLCLEEDFAPS
+150 TLCLEEDFAPT

-170 IMGVGVLIRGDSGIG
+170 IMGVGVLIRGESGVG

-196 GYSLVSDDITRLR
+196 GYSLVADDVTRLR
-209 LIEGRELMATSAEV
+209 LLEGRELMATSAEV

-256 VSLVEWD
+256 VSLVEWE
-263 KIEEI
+263 KVGEI

-281 GIKVPHV
+281 GLKIPHV

-308 QKMKTMGQFSAVDF
+308 QKMKTMGQFSALEF
-322 NEKLLSQLKLKD
+322 NEKLMSRLKLKEG
-334 C
+334 